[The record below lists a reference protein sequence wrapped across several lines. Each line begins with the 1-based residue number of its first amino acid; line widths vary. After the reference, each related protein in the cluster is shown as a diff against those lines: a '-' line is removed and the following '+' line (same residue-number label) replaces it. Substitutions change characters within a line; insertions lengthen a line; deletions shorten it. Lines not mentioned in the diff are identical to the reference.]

1 MKSKNAMIK
10 TNGHVL
16 IGPHQGKVDFY
27 KLRIYCHIHVPVENL
42 CCEIPN
48 HESCP
53 KVISYGNLLIR
64 FIADQALRRFVLQY
78 RSLTFFEDNLLDD
91 FNDN

>member
-16 IGPHQGKVDFY
+16 IGPHQGKGDFY
-27 KLRIYCHIHVPVENL
+27 KLRLYCHIHVPVENL

-53 KVISYGNLLIR
+53 KVIFFIR
-64 FIADQALRRFVLQY
+64 KSFNTFYCRPSFILQY
-78 RSLTFFEDNLLDD
+78 RGLTFFEDNLLDD
-91 FNDN
+91 FNNN